1 MNLGCNCCQPWINKP
16 HTAVSVGGHHLSIRL
31 LLLREYPLINKPW
44 FINPGLTLLH
54 VHTNPI
60 EIVNTW
66 ETYIYIS
73 VVFCSW
79 CGVCM
84 PWIYTSYFM
93 CIFGLYKLRIGH
105 WKVIFGLTLGTGGMQ
120 LIRMSELKKK
130 GEKFVES
137 RTFFVLG
144 MVTWS
149 WKTRGVFSF
158 FQICLHLQR
167 LDLLEISSMFF
178 LEGFLLESWWLE
190 DLPTQWMIY
199 QSTPWKSMSITRVW
213 STESVI

>member
-1 MNLGCNCCQPWINKP
+1 M
-16 HTAVSVGGHHLSIRL
+16 
-31 LLLREYPLINKPW
+31 EY
-44 FINPGLTLLH
+44 
-54 VHTNPI
+54 
-60 EIVNTW
+60 
-66 ETYIYIS
+66 
-73 VVFCSW
+73 
-79 CGVCM
+79 VC

-178 LEGFLLESWWLE
+178 FGRLPLRVLMVRRSPHTVD
-190 DLPTQWMIY
+190 DLPIY
-199 QSTPWKSMSITRVW
+199 PVKIHEHHPCLINRIPDLVMGLLISSSRTSSSYCWGVSFGSSRRCPVPSGWLMNPHVARPLLATNRDAW
-213 STESVI
+213 W